1 MPALP
6 YRRLWSP
13 DLLLREDLH
22 ALLDNAAVMR
32 LKAHRL
38 NGWQPLRGRRL
49 ALLCLGPGPAADAF
63 SRALGQVG
71 GSVALLGAKAWAE
84 QRDLPGAARLLGRLY
99 DAIDGGDASPAL
111 IEHID
116 RYAGVPVFNGIA
128 QPEHPLRLLAELSTM
143 REASGRPLTDL
154 CLHIAGDPAA
164 PPQRAAATLARL
176 AGMTVQPALTLA
188 HGDVCLPDAV
198 DFVLDPS
205 ARPAAGRLTVPNAPA
220 VEQARIATLLAEHQH
235 CALQALV
242 VSALG

>member
-13 DLLLREDLH
+13 HLLSRDDLLT
-22 ALLDNAAVMR
+22 LLDNAAALR

-38 NGWQPLRGRRL
+38 NGWQPLRGRRF
-49 ALLCLGPGPAADAF
+49 ALLCSAPGPGADDF

-99 DAIDGGDASPAL
+99 DAIDGGDVSPAL
-111 IEHID
+111 VEHID

-128 QPEHPLRLLAELSTM
+128 QPDHALRLLAEIATM
-143 REASGRPLTDL
+143 REMTGRPLAQL
-154 CLHIAGDPAA
+154 RLHVVGDPTA
-164 PPQRAAATLARL
+164 PRQRAAATLARL
-176 AGMTVQPALTLA
+176 AGMALQTALVP
-188 HGDVCLPDAV
+188 GDAEDEAV
-198 DFVLDPS
+198 DFVLDP
-205 ARPAAGRLTVPNAPA
+205 AAPLAPGRLTKRGAPM
-220 VEQARIATLLAEHQH
+220 VEQARITTVLAEHQP
-235 CALQALV
+235 CVLQALV